1 VVSKQRETAARNEP
15 PPVTSRQRSDRLII
29 TLPPAVI
36 DRLHSR
42 GARSDRTHGPFNYT
56 QQVSRTLELYE
67 SVVIRSD
74 PRVTRG
80 LAEELYDLIL
90 ELLLD
95 PQELET
101 FHIHRLGDYLS
112 DLPDFAARARKLGA
126 KPEQLA
132 KTINAYAF
140 AEKLHLVDAAQI
152 RNAPPPP
159 RAGTA

>member
-1 VVSKQRETAARNEP
+1 VSRQRDSATLDEP
-15 PPVTSRQRSDRLII
+15 PPVSNRQRSNRLII

-36 DRLHSR
+36 DRLQTR

-56 QQVSRTLELYE
+56 QQLSRTLDLYE
-67 SVVIRSD
+67 SVVVRSD

-80 LAEELYDLIL
+80 LADEPYDLIL
-90 ELLLD
+90 DLLRD

-112 DLPDFAARARKLGA
+112 DLPEFGARAAGIGA
-126 KPEQLA
+126 DPEQLA
-132 KTINAYAF
+132 KTVNAYAF

-159 RAGTA
+159 KTGSA